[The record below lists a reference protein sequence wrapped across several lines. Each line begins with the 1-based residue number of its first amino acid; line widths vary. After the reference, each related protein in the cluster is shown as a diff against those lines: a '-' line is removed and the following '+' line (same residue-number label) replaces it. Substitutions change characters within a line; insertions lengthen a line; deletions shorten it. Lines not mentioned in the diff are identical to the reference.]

1 MLDVG
6 SFLRRAMN
14 IVLLTP
20 GTGSYHCG
28 VCMRDNALAKEL
40 IRQGHRALMLPMYLP
55 LTLDEDAASPET
67 PIFFGGVSTYLREKV
82 PLLRHMPRWLD
93 RMLSQRALL
102 RLLAGKA
109 AAKTGGPDVAEM
121 TLSMLRGE
129 EGNQA
134 GEIEELIAWLR
145 EHGKPEAVWLST
157 ALQAGL
163 ARRIKAALGVPVLG
177 FLQGEDTF
185 IDGLG
190 APWSTR
196 VWALL
201 GERMRD
207 ADLWIAPSR
216 YFAELMARRLGWS
229 AEESARRMR
238 VIPNG
243 ASLDGYL
250 VERDAAEDGLPGC
263 HGGRAS
269 SLHGGPEA
277 RLPGQPGRLSSV
289 TIGYLARFVPGKGIG
304 LLTDAFILLK
314 KRGRIPNVK
323 LRCAGSM
330 TEGDARYVETLK
342 ARLAAAGVSGD
353 VEWLPNVS
361 REEKIAFLH
370 SLDVFSVPATVSEA
384 FGQYVIEALAA
395 GVPVVLPRASAFPE
409 IVEATGGG
417 ILFEPGI
424 DESQSAERLADAL
437 EEALA
442 NLAATRT
449 MGERGRE
456 AVWRDYTIGQLAER
470 LVVATRA
477 TPHSDLAGAGLRR

>member
-1 MLDVG
+1 
-6 SFLRRAMN
+6 MN
-14 IVLLTP
+14 IVHLTP

-40 IRQGHRALMLPMYLP
+40 IRQGHLALMMPMYLP
-55 LTLDEDAASPET
+55 LTLDEDAATPQT

-82 PLLRHMPRWLD
+82 ALLRHMPRWLD
-93 RMLSQRALL
+93 RLLSQRGLL
-102 RLLAGKA
+102 KLLAGRA

-129 EGNQA
+129 QGNQA

-145 EHGKPEAVWLST
+145 EHGQPEAVWLST

-163 ARRIKAALGVPVLG
+163 ARRIKQALGVPVIG

-190 APWSTR
+190 APWSER
-196 VWALL
+196 VWTLL

-207 ADLWIAPSR
+207 ADAWVAPSH
-216 YFAELMARRLGWS
+216 YFAELMAKRLGWR

-243 ASLDGYL
+243 VSLDGYETPNSKL
-250 VERDAAEDGLPGC
+250 QTPN
-263 HGGRAS
+263 S
-269 SLHGGPEA
+269 KP
-277 RLPGQPGRLSSV
+277 

-304 LLTDAFILLK
+304 LLIDAFILLK
-314 KRGRIPNVK
+314 KRGHLPNAK

-330 TEGDARYVETLK
+330 TDGDARYVETLK
-342 ARLAAAGVSGD
+342 SRLAAAGLAGD

-361 REEKIAFLH
+361 RDEKIAFLQ
-370 SLDVFSVPATVSEA
+370 SLDVFSVPATYSEA

-409 IVEATGGG
+409 IIEATGGG
-417 ILFEPGI
+417 RLFDLDPS
-424 DESQSAERLADAL
+424 ESTTAENLAIAL
-437 EEALA
+437 EALLLQPAEARALGA
-442 NLAATRT
+442 
-449 MGERGRE
+449 RGRASVYRE
-456 AVWRDYTIGQLAER
+456 FTMTRLAER
-470 LVVATRA
+470 LIAET
-477 TPHSDLAGAGLRR
+477 AGLLGKSESGQ

>member
-1 MLDVG
+1 MRL
-6 SFLRRAMN
+6 
-14 IVLLTP
+14 VLLTP

-28 VCMRDNALAKEL
+28 VCMRDNALAREL

-93 RMLSQRALL
+93 RLLSHRALL
-102 RLLAGKA
+102 RLVAGKA
-109 AAKTGGPDVAEM
+109 AAKTGGPDVAEI

-145 EHGKPEAVWLST
+145 EHGQPEAVWLST

-185 IDGLG
+185 IEGLG
-190 APWSTR
+190 EPWSAR

-201 GERMRD
+201 AERMRD

-229 AEESARRMR
+229 AEESARRVR

-243 ASLDGYL
+243 VSLEGYQTPNAKRQTPNAKL
-250 VERDAAEDGLPGC
+250 
-263 HGGRAS
+263 
-269 SLHGGPEA
+269 
-277 RLPGQPGRLSSV
+277 

-304 LLTDAFILLK
+304 LLVDAFILLK
-314 KRGRIPNVK
+314 KRGRISSVR

-330 TEGDARYVETLK
+330 TEADARYVETLK
-342 ARLAAAGVSGD
+342 ARLAAAGVAGD

-361 REEKIAFLH
+361 REEKIAFLE
-370 SLDVFSVPATVSEA
+370 SLTVFSVPAIYSEA
-384 FGQYVIEALAA
+384 FGLYAIEALAA

-409 IVEATGGG
+409 ILEATGGG
-417 ILFEPGI
+417 WLFELDADATGNV
-424 DESQSAERLADAL
+424 ERLADAL
-437 EEALA
+437 ECSLREPPVARAL
-442 NLAATRT
+442 
-449 MGERGRE
+449 GERGRE
-456 AVWRDYTIGQLAER
+456 AVRRHFTITRLAQR
-470 LVVATRA
+470 LVAA
-477 TPHSDLAGAGLRR
+477 TPASASTRLAGGQASH

>member
-1 MLDVG
+1 
-6 SFLRRAMN
+6 MN

-28 VCMRDNALAKEL
+28 VCMRDNALAREL

-55 LTLDEDAASPET
+55 LTLDEDAASPQT

-93 RMLSQRALL
+93 RLLSQRALL
-102 RLLAGKA
+102 KLLAGKA

-145 EHGKPEAVWLST
+145 EHGKPAAVWIST

-163 ARRIKAALGVPVLG
+163 ARRIKAALRVPVLG

-190 APWSTR
+190 EPWSAR

-201 GERMRD
+201 AERMRD

-216 YFAELMARRLGWS
+216 YFADRMAKRLGWS
-229 AEESARRMR
+229 AEECARRVR

-243 ASLDGYL
+243 VSLEGYETPNSKL
-250 VERDAAEDGLPGC
+250 QTPN
-263 HGGRAS
+263 S
-269 SLHGGPEA
+269 KP
-277 RLPGQPGRLSSV
+277 

-304 LLTDAFILLK
+304 LLVDAFILLK
-314 KRGRIPNVK
+314 KRGRFPDLK

-330 TEGDARYVETLK
+330 TDGDARYVETLQ
-342 ARLAAAGVSGD
+342 ARLADAGVAGE

-361 REEKIAFLH
+361 REEKITFLE
-370 SLDVFSVPATVSEA
+370 SLTVFSVPATYSEA

-417 ILFEPGI
+417 WLFDLGS
-424 DESQSAERLADAL
+424 DEARSAEHLAEALETALADP
-437 EEALA
+437 
-442 NLAATRT
+442 AAARAA
-449 MGERGRE
+449 GERGRE
-456 AVWRDYTIGQLAER
+456 AVRREYTMTRLAER
-470 LVVATRA
+470 LVAATSALGQGSLAR
-477 TPHSDLAGAGLRR
+477 AGAVQ

>member
-1 MLDVG
+1 
-6 SFLRRAMN
+6 MN

-55 LTLDEDAASPET
+55 LTLDEDAASPQT

-82 PLLRHMPRWLD
+82 PLLRHMPRWMD
-93 RMLSQRALL
+93 RLLSQRALL
-102 RLLAGKA
+102 KLLAGKA

-145 EHGKPEAVWLST
+145 GHGKPEAVWLST

-163 ARRIKAALGVPVLG
+163 ARRIKAALGVPVIG

-190 APWSTR
+190 GPWSER

-201 GERMRD
+201 AERMRD
-207 ADLWIAPSR
+207 ADGWVAPSR
-216 YFAELMARRLGWS
+216 YFAELMAQRLGWS
-229 AEESARRMR
+229 AEESARRIR

-243 ASLDGYL
+243 VALDGYAAAETSN
-250 VERDAAEDGLPGC
+250 VERRTSNIEP
-263 HGGRAS
+263 
-269 SLHGGPEA
+269 
-277 RLPGQPGRLSSV
+277 

-304 LLTDAFILLK
+304 LLVDAFLLLK
-314 KRGRIPNVK
+314 KRGRVPNVK

-330 TEGDARYVETLK
+330 TDGDARYVETLK
-342 ARLAAAGVSGD
+342 DRLVAAGVASD

-361 REEKIAFLH
+361 REEKIHFLQ
-370 SLDVFSVPATVSEA
+370 SLDVFSVPATYSEA
-384 FGQYVIEALAA
+384 FGQYVLEALAA
-395 GVPVVLPRASAFPE
+395 GVPLVLPRASAFPE

-417 ILFEPGI
+417 WLFDLGKNEVLNAG
-424 DESQSAERLADAL
+424 RLADAL
-437 EEALA
+437 EYALLHPAEARALGEEG
-442 NLAATRT
+442 RT
-449 MGERGRE
+449 SIQ
-456 AVWRDYTIGQLAER
+456 RDYTIARLAER
-470 LVVATRA
+470 LVAA
-477 TPHSDLAGAGLRR
+477 TPPDGSLARHHASA